1 MTRMKGGEPW
11 LYDLV
16 TGDLAGVKDPDG
28 SEFFWQRIPAVGSFF
43 DTTTQADGVN
53 TATAMT
59 CNTTEITSGV
69 RVVDG
74 TKFTV
79 ARAGRFN
86 FQFSAQLINTDPADY
101 NVSIWPRKNG
111 SDVANACT
119 DITVPAKHGSEN
131 GAAVAAWNFFLDLTA
146 GDYVELMWS
155 TPSTTVSINYTA
167 ARTTPA
173 RPAIPSLIVTVN
185 EVAAPPVN

>member
-1 MTRMKGGEPW
+1 MTRMRGGEPW

-28 SEFFWQRIPAVGSFF
+28 SEFYWQRIPAVGSFF
-43 DTTTQADGVN
+43 DTTTQTDGAD

-59 CNTTEITSGV
+59 CNTTELASGV
-69 RVVDG
+69 TVVAG
-74 TKFTV
+74 TRFKV
-79 ARAGRFN
+79 ARAGHYN
-86 FQFSAQLINTDPADY
+86 FQFSAQLVNIDSVAHDA
-101 NVSIWPRKNG
+101 SIWPRKNG
-111 SDVANACT
+111 VDVANACT
-119 DITVPAKHGSEN
+119 DITVPSKHGSIN
-131 GAAVAAWNFFLDLTA
+131 GAAVAAWNFFLDLVA

-155 TPSTTVSINYTA
+155 TDSTTVSINYTA
-167 ARTTPA
+167 ARTSPV